1 MTTITFERVA
11 RIITENRDIEDNKTY
26 PDTTLEELGFD
37 QIDTVELIMSL
48 EDAFGIIIDTEQ
60 EIKTVADLITLIDE
74 SK

>member
-1 MTTITFERVA
+1 MTFERVA
-11 RIITENRDIEDNKTY
+11 RIIAENRDIEDNKTY

>member
-1 MTTITFERVA
+1 MTFERVA
-11 RIITENRDIEDNKTY
+11 RIIAENRDIEDNKTY

-60 EIKTVADLITLIDE
+60 EIKTVADVITLIDE